1 MRFSASA
8 LVVAMAVMAPVVS
21 MAFAPSATFVVKSTV
36 TSAAKA
42 VAVHGRGCMCPTCI
56 IGAHSKSCPCAS
68 CTGTALFM
76 SEEAVAEEVPAE
88 VEVPA
93 AVEAVDGVATEEEAH
108 NSERPARAS
117 GIQKHKAKGGRPGTP
132 LAELVVGATVEGKV
146 KTITSYGAFLDIGAQ
161 SDALLH
167 VSRLSDDFVSNV
179 EDIIK
184 AGETVS
190 VRIVTV
196 DQDKQ
201 QVAVTMRSEEAE
213 ARAGAPAAGGDGKR
227 RARPQRSGG
236 DREAQ
241 RTTLVNLAASSYDSN
256 KMVEGEVV
264 STPDFGAF
272 VRFDTS
278 QLAEGLTGELDGL
291 CHISSLTVARA
302 DSVTGVV
309 KVGDKV
315 QIRIKGLD
323 AEGGKVSLSMI
334 AEGDEQQ
341 RGGREGGGGG
351 GGRGR
356 QRDMF
361 QGYVKGPADWADQLA
376 SFQETQPK
384 FKNGPVVI
392 QK

>member
-8 LVVAMAVMAPVVS
+8 LVVAMAIAAPIVS
-21 MAFAPSATFVVKSTV
+21 MAFAPSATFVAKSTV
-36 TSAAKA
+36 TSASNA
-42 VAVHGRGCMCPTCI
+42 VAVHGRGCMCPDCI
-56 IGAHSKSCPCAS
+56 IGAHSNSCGCAS

-76 SEEAVAEEVPAE
+76 SEEPVAAEVPAE
-88 VEVPA
+88 
-93 AVEAVDGVATEEEAH
+93 VEAVDGVANEEEAH

-117 GIQKHKAKGGRPGTP
+117 GIQKHKSKSGRPGTP

-196 DQDKQ
+196 DEEKQ

-213 ARAGAPAAGGDGKR
+213 ARANAPRAAGGDGKR
-227 RARPQRSGG
+227 KDRPQRSGG

-241 RTTLVNLAASSYDSN
+241 RTTLANLAASSYDSN
-256 KMVEGEVV
+256 KFVEGEVV

-309 KVGDKV
+309 KMGDKV

-341 RGGREGGGGG
+341 RGGRGEGGGGG
-351 GGRGR
+351 RR

-361 QGYVKGPADWADQLA
+361 QGYVKGPADWKEQLE
-376 SFQETQPK
+376 SFQESQPK
-384 FKNGPVVI
+384 FSNGPVVV
-392 QK
+392 QM